1 MIRQNL
7 IYSYS
12 LGRGALFLSEMVLLK
27 LFTKIFA
34 GGTSDFNP
42 PKELVN
48 QVRQSLFDLLKED
61 AKKIEDGVFPLSV
74 LYPESP
80 LSHLKRL
87 PKLFWDGLG
96 IEKRRSAGRTTVF
109 SDQAKDEAKN
119 KPIYFKR
126 NFHFQTDGYFSDHSA
141 EIYDHQVEMLFTGAA
156 DAMRRM
162 LITEIKKRSGK
173 TDGEGLKILE
183 LAAGSG
189 SSSKFIHMAFPKT
202 RLTVSDLSE
211 SYLDKAK
218 FRLKAFKNIDY
229 IIADAADLPFRDN
242 EYDVIVCTFLFHE
255 MPLEVRKQVLKESL
269 RVLKPGGI
277 FAAVD
282 STQYHDRK
290 EFNVFLE
297 QFPIEYHEPFYRN
310 YCENPMED
318 MLREAPFADVQ
329 SRSAFFAK
337 AMSGIKSCASS

>member
-1 MIRQNL
+1 MNLHNL
-7 IYSYS
+7 IYGYS
-12 LGRGALFLSEMVLLK
+12 LSRGALFLSEMVLFK
-27 LFTKIFA
+27 LFTRVFA
-34 GGTSDFNP
+34 GATHDFNP
-42 PKELVN
+42 PKALVN

-61 AKKIEDGVFPLSV
+61 AQQIEAGVYPLSV

-87 PKLFWDGLG
+87 PQLFWDGVG
-96 IEKRRSAGRTTVF
+96 AEKRRSAGRTTVF
-109 SDQAKDEAKN
+109 SEQAKNEAKN
-119 KPIYFKR
+119 KPKYFKR
-126 NFHFQTDGYFSDHSA
+126 NFHFQTDGYLSDHSA

-162 LITEIKKRSGK
+162 LVSEIKSRTGK

-189 SSSKFIHMAFPKT
+189 SGSKFISLAFPKA

-211 SYLDKAK
+211 SYLEKAK
-218 FRLKAFKNIDY
+218 FRLKGFKNIDY
-229 IIADAADLPFRDN
+229 IIADAANLPFKDN
-242 EYDVIVCTFLFHE
+242 EYDIIVSTFLFHE
-255 MPLEVRKQVLKESL
+255 LPLDVRQQVLRESL

-282 STQYHDRK
+282 SIQYQDRR

-297 QFPIEYHEPFYRN
+297 RFPIEYHEPFYRN

-318 MLREAPFADVQ
+318 LLREATLMDVRT
-329 SRSAFFAK
+329 RSAFFAK
-337 AMSGIKSCASS
+337 AMSGMKS